1 MIYGFGPVVPIGE
14 PTGYSWVSSRASD
27 DWRTFGVT
35 GRSTILRAQK
45 VKVPAGRFETVVIR
59 STLAQ
64 SGFRF
69 GSGTRTM
76 YFAPGKGL
84 VKLVFKHRDG
94 SVSTVERTK

>member
-1 MIYGFGPVVPIGE
+1 M
-14 PTGYSWVSSRASD
+14 
-27 DWRTFGVT
+27 
-35 GRSTILRAQK
+35 
-45 VKVPAGRFETVVIR
+45 PAGRFDAVVIR
-59 STLAQ
+59 STLTQ